1 MAVTFKCLAS
11 GQTVTF
17 VHQVDIDSMKGH
29 SGYEEVKEQEQQQQE
44 APAKEVLTS
53 KKAVKKTA
61 ETPTEAE

>member
-29 SGYEEVKEQEQQQQE
+29 SGYEEVKQEQQQE
-44 APAKEVLTS
+44 APKEVLTS
-53 KKAVKKTA
+53 KKAVKKSVD
-61 ETPTEAE
+61 TPSEE

>member
-29 SGYEEVKEQEQQQQE
+29 SGYEEVKDREE
-44 APAKEVLTS
+44 APKEVLTP
-53 KKAVKKTA
+53 KKAVKKAA
-61 ETPTEAE
+61 ETPAEAE